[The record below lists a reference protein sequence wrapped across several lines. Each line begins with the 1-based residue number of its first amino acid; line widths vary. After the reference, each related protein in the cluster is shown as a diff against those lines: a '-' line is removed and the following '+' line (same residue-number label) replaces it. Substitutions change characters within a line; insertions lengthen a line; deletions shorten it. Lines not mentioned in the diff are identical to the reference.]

1 MEIRSRECKIARP
14 GTKRPFPTVCYRNV
28 TNQHPALVININT
41 SVQGPQ
47 RLFHHVYTLAQ
58 NEAREA
64 RERRGLPFGG
74 LFGPAEQAAIQQ
86 NDIVRMLPT
95 ENAAR
100 GRWAGF
106 FSF

>member
-1 MEIRSRECKIARP
+1 MLPERYQ
-14 GTKRPFPTVCYRNV
+14 PTQTPNDMVSSTTADVRG
-28 TNQHPALVININT
+28 PKGLVQR
-41 SVQGPQ
+41 VQ
-47 RLFHHVYTLAQ
+47 TIAQ
-58 NEAREA
+58 NEARAA
-64 RERRGLPFGG
+64 RARRGLPFGG